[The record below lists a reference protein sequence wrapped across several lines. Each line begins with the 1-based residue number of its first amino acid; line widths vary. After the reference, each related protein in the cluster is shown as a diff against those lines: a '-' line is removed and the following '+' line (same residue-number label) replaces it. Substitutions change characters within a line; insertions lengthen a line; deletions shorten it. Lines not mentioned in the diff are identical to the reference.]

1 MMDSSPKNLVFLRNP
16 QDDPLYALAMDFID
30 VWRINGHVPDDA
42 ELQEALRAS
51 QLWSPT
57 SLNDLR
63 QVINAM
69 EPAFT

>member
-1 MMDSSPKNLVFLRNP
+1 
-16 QDDPLYALAMDFID
+16 MDFID